1 MRAALHLAVL
11 GCLVPSLAA
20 CQAPADEGLFDSGG
34 VSIRYMDLGSG
45 DPVLLIHGFGG
56 RLETWEA
63 YGVTRALN
71 EAGFR
76 VIAYDVRGHGESG
89 RPHDPEEYGAE
100 DVEDARRLLDHLG
113 IGQAH
118 VVGYSRGGGI
128 LSRLVAQYP
137 NRVRRAAFGGWGTGN
152 PIDMLSRPDCLA
164 TAELLRSESFPVPLV
179 QALQPPGA
187 PLPSPEEQESFV
199 RGLAEGN
206 DLRALAA
213 AFEAGCDVAPMTP
226 SALEGTSVPMVAIV
240 GEDDGFVQSVEAMV
254 NAMDGSIGMHVIEG
268 ANHFSAPYDPEFSAR
283 VVAFL
288 TGDHR

>member
-1 MRAALHLAVL
+1 MRTALYLALL
-11 GCLVPSLAA
+11 GCLAPTLAA
-20 CQAPADEGLFDSGG
+20 CQPPSEVGLFDSGG

-45 DPVLLIHGFGG
+45 DPVLLIHGFGS
-56 RLETWEA
+56 RLETWEE

-71 EAGFR
+71 DAGFR

-89 RPHDPEEYGAE
+89 KPHDPENYGAE
-100 DVEDARRLLDHLG
+100 DVEDATRLLDHLG
-113 IGQAH
+113 ISQAH

-137 NRVRRAAFGGWGTGN
+137 NRVRTAVFGGWATGN
-152 PIDMLSRPDCLA
+152 PIDMLSRSDCLA

-179 QALQPPGA
+179 RALGPPGA
-187 PLPSPEEQESFV
+187 PLPTPEGQESFV

-226 SALEGTSVPMVAIV
+226 SALEGTSVPMLAIV
-240 GEDDGFVQSVEAMV
+240 GQDDGFVQSVEGMV
-254 NAMDGSIGMHVIEG
+254 TATDGSIGMHVIEG
-268 ANHFSAPYDPEFSAR
+268 ANHSTAPYDPEFSAR
-283 VVAFL
+283 LVAFL
-288 TGDHR
+288 TGDRR